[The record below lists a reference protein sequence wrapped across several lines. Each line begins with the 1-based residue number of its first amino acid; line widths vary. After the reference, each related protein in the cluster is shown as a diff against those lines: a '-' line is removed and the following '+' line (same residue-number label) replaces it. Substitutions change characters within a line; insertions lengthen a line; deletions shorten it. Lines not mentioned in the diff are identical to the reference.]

1 MEKTTRILL
10 IAGLALIGLLPAAAL
25 SAQNWSKLKKQGDD
39 FARNGQFLE
48 AGDAYFQ
55 AWQAKPDKP
64 ELAWEASRFFAMVNE
79 YGRVAECLEPIAHW
93 NQPDKPAG
101 LLHARALKQSG
112 RHDKAIQAFE
122 ALLAGSAGPDKEK
135 WESLIR
141 REIAGSRLAM
151 QSSGS
156 EGFNVTWPGKP
167 LNSESMDFAP
177 ALFGEDVVYF
187 SSVRSGMAKLYR
199 SQMQDGKWGRPANP
213 PSLPSDEKNHV
224 ANGSFSSDG
233 QRFYYTK
240 CAPPDDAKKQ
250 RARCEIF
257 VMTRRGSGWT
267 SGERLPDYINLKEA
281 TATHPA
287 SVYLNGLEY
296 LFFTSDRPGGQ
307 GGMDIWYCTRNAS
320 SKDLDY
326 SFPVNAGPRVNTP
339 DTDQTPF
346 YDARTGQLYFSSDG
360 HISFGGMDIHV
371 VSGPPGSWGDRSH
384 PGRPLNSEA
393 DDTYFKL
400 NAEGLSGFLVSN
412 RSVSGQRNHTRFE
425 DLFYVS
431 SRPTELLV
439 KGKVF
444 DKLSNT
450 PLDGARV
457 FVYHTHTG
465 EKVVFQTAITERGDY
480 QLKIPSGMEVHVV
493 AEKSE
498 YESAAHRIRPAES
511 MASPLI
517 HNFYLIQETMP
528 DETPVVAQKPVE
540 PAPPATPGDVPA
552 PAAPATVPA
561 AKPTPSPAAPE
572 VAAKDPEPTPVT
584 PEIAARTAEPAPTAL
599 VTPPPSPQETET
611 IEPEPRDGEISAA
624 RKAQERLQPYQN
636 KVRLPEKTADKAMAQ
651 GQTPPPTR
659 PAQPAAGPKDLVA
672 EPTRTP
678 EPARRPGAKPERH
691 SSVGVS
697 VRETPAWMAD
707 MSAFQGEGLEKRYQ
721 GKRVDRRK
729 YESETEAFAGIY
741 YRVQL
746 EATDRPNPE
755 SPRYQALRELGRI
768 ETESLHDPAL
778 TRMLIGVFRSL
789 EEAEAAR
796 NAAGKAGFPRAFVVR
811 YEDGVRLR
819 RWK

>member
-1 MEKTTRILL
+1 MDKTKRTLL
-10 IAGLALIGLLPAAAL
+10 IAGMALIGLMPAAVL

-39 FARNGQFLE
+39 FAKNGQFLE

-64 ELAWEASRFFAMVNE
+64 ELAWEASRFFALVNE
-79 YGRVAECLEPIAHW
+79 YGRVAESLEPIAHW
-93 NQPDKPAG
+93 NQPDRPAG

-112 RHDKAIQAFE
+112 QHEQAIQAFE
-122 ALLAGSAGPDKEK
+122 NLLAGHGGPDKEQ
-135 WESLIR
+135 WEAMVR
-141 REIAGSRLAM
+141 REIAGSRLAL
-151 QSSGS
+151 QRSDTP
-156 EGFNVTWPGKP
+156 GFNITWPGKP
-167 LNSESMDFAP
+167 LNSEFMDFAP

-199 SQMQDGKWGRPANP
+199 AQMQDGKWGRPANP
-213 PSLPSDEKNHV
+213 PSLPADEKNHV

-240 CAPPDDAKKQ
+240 CAPPDDARKQ

-267 SGERLPDYINLKEA
+267 AGERLPDYINLKDA

-296 LFFTSDRPGGQ
+296 LFFTSDRSGGQ
-307 GGMDIWYCTRNAS
+307 GGMDIWFCTRNAA

-326 SFPVNAGPRVNTP
+326 SFPVNAGPKVNTP

-346 YDARTGQLYFSSDG
+346 YDARTAQLYFSSDG
-360 HISFGGMDIHV
+360 HVSLGGMDIQV
-371 VSGPPGSWGDRSH
+371 VAGPPGAWGERTH

-400 NAEGLSGFLVSN
+400 NAEGQAGFLVSN
-412 RSVSGQRNHTRFE
+412 RSVAGQRNHTRYE

-431 SRPTELLV
+431 TRPTELLV

-465 EKVVFQTAITERGDY
+465 EKVVFQTTITAQGDF
-480 QLKIPSGMEVHVV
+480 QLTVPSGMEVYVV

-498 YESAAHRIRPAES
+498 YEAAAHRIRPAES

-528 DETPVVAQKPVE
+528 DEAPVLAQQPTE
-540 PAPPATPGDVPA
+540 PPAADEPREIPATPELTQA
-552 PAAPATVPA
+552 PAVAPDQPPTAPA
-561 AKPTPSPAAPE
+561 KPVKET
-572 VAAKDPEPTPVT
+572 EPTVTT
-584 PEIAARTAEPAPTAL
+584 PEIAAQVTEQAPAAPVERPAVTEPSIADAPAR
-599 VTPPPSPQETET
+599 QAG
-611 IEPEPRDGEISAA
+611 EPSAA

-636 KVRLPEKTADKAMAQ
+636 KVRLQEKPAGQALAQ
-651 GQTPPPTR
+651 GQTPPAAR

-672 EPTRTP
+672 EPAESPVASPR
-678 EPARRPGAKPERH
+678 PAARPERH

-697 VRETPAWMAD
+697 VREAPAWLAD
-707 MSAFQGEGLEKRYQ
+707 MEAFRGEGLDKRYH

-729 YESETEAFAGIY
+729 YRSETEAFAGIY

-746 EATDRPNPE
+746 EATDRPDPE
-755 SPRYQALRELGRI
+755 SDRYLPLQGLGRI
-768 ETESLHDPAL
+768 ETESLENPAL
-778 TRMLIGVFRSL
+778 TRMLVGVFRSL
-789 EEAEAAR
+789 EEAETAR
-796 NAAGKAGFPRAFVVR
+796 NAASKAGFPRAFVVR